1 MKAPSIKKNF
11 MMNAILSVSSIIFP
25 LITYPY
31 VTRILGPDGIGKVGM
46 AQSVINY
53 FTLAAQLGVPIY
65 GIRECAK
72 RRDDKEAL
80 SRLAYELLI
89 LSLITTVISYAVY
102 YLCITCV
109 PKLAGEKN
117 LYMLMG
123 VSILCSII
131 SMEWLYKGLEQ
142 YTYITVRSLIFNTT
156 ALILIFLLVNKT
168 DDYVIYG
175 GLIVL
180 APCASGLVNFIHS
193 RKLLTRPR
201 SGLRPFSHIKTVLVF
216 FAMSC
221 ATTIYTN
228 LDTVMLGAM
237 RDDAEVGYYRTAV
250 YVKIALVSVIT
261 SLGAVMLPRAS
272 YYIEHNEK
280 EKFKEATGKAINFVL
295 TVAIPLMVYFIIF
308 AKETISIISGAK
320 FTASIA
326 PMQLIMPTLLFIG
339 LSNII
344 GFQILVPLG
353 KEKYV
358 LISEIAGAVTDF
370 IINLALI
377 PRYGAAG
384 AAIGTTIAELV
395 VTTVQMIAAKGQL
408 VSIIKMKNLI
418 SPMLGTV
425 AGYIA
430 TIMIRR
436 LTLTD
441 AITMLISA
449 VAFFGIYMSFN
460 YSKIIM
466 WSDKRQK

>member
-46 AQSVINY
+46 TQSVINY

-72 RRDDKEAL
+72 RRDDREAL
-80 SRLAYELLI
+80 SKLTYELLI
-89 LSLITTVISYAVY
+89 LSLITTVISYTIY
-102 YLCITCV
+102 FLCIVCV
-109 PKLAGEKN
+109 PKLADEKN

-201 SGLRPFSHIKTVLVF
+201 SGLRPFSHIKPVLVF

-280 EKFKEATGKAINFVL
+280 EKFKEATGKAIGFVL
-295 TVAIPLMVYFIIF
+295 TASIPLMVYFICF

-320 FTASIA
+320 FASSVI

-344 GFQILVPLG
+344 GFEILVPLG

-370 IINLALI
+370 TINLALI
-377 PRYGAAG
+377 PRHGAAG

-395 VTTVQMIAAKGQL
+395 VTLVQVIAARDVLKNA
-408 VSIIKMKNLI
+408 IRAKNLI
-418 SPMLGTV
+418 RPILGTIV
-425 AGYIA
+425 GSIIA
-430 TIMIRR
+430 LQIRR
-436 LTLTD
+436 VDQPDIVT
-441 AITMLISA
+441 ILISA
-449 VAFFGIYMSFN
+449 LIFFGIYFLLN
-460 YSKIIM
+460 YDIIIKRASKKAI
-466 WSDKRQK
+466 